1 MYFSVHP
8 AQRDAFFR
16 QTPKRAKE
24 ASAVR
29 FMESTLLHDDRFRS
43 RACIIQSKTMTLL
56 SQAIP
61 AIETEEGNERMLKVI
76 EKLMDKGENL
86 TPEEEKLL
94 KLLTKLVEDFEE
106 RYYHPR
112 DATPL
117 EVLQHLMES
126 REVKQTHL
134 WEVFGSKGIASEVLN
149 GKRGIS
155 KTHAR
160 ALADYFH
167 VPADLFI

>member
-1 MYFSVHP
+1 
-8 AQRDAFFR
+8 
-16 QTPKRAKE
+16 
-24 ASAVR
+24 
-29 FMESTLLHDDRFRS
+29 MERMS
-43 RACIIQSKTMTLL
+43 RAVHKINEARYRRLL
-56 SQAIP
+56 SRTMP
-61 AIETEEGNERMLKVI
+61 VFIETEEENERMLAIV

-86 TPEEEKLL
+86 SPEEDKLL
-94 KLLTKLVEDFEE
+94 KLLARLIEDFEKQ
-106 RYYHPR
+106 YYRPE

-126 REVKQTHL
+126 RDIKQTHL
-134 WEVFGSKGIASEVLN
+134 WELFGSKGIASEVLN

-167 VPADLFI
+167 VTADLFI

>member
-1 MYFSVHP
+1 M
-8 AQRDAFFR
+8 R
-16 QTPKRAKE
+16 
-24 ASAVR
+24 AVR
-29 FMESTLLHDDRFRS
+29 RIDPARYR
-43 RACIIQSKTMTLL
+43 RLL
-56 SQAIP
+56 SQSMPVIV
-61 AIETEEGNERMLKVI
+61 ETEEENERMLKVI
-76 EKLMDKGENL
+76 EKLMDKGEGL
-86 TPEEEKLL
+86 SPEEEKLL

-126 REVKQTHL
+126 RELKQTHL

-149 GKRGIS
+149 GKRGIR

>member
-1 MYFSVHP
+1 M
-8 AQRDAFFR
+8 
-16 QTPKRAKE
+16 KRE
-24 ASAVR
+24 NQ
-29 FMESTLLHDDRFRS
+29 DRRV
-43 RACIIQSKTMTLL
+43 AY
-56 SQAIP
+56 
-61 AIETEEGNERMLKVI
+61 ETEAENERMLKVI

-86 TPEEEKLL
+86 SPEEEKLL
-94 KLLTKLVEDFEE
+94 KLLTRLVEDFEE

-112 DATPL
+112 DASPL

-126 REVKQTHL
+126 RDVKPTHL
-134 WEVFGSKGIASEVLN
+134 WELFGSKGIASEVLN

-160 ALADYFH
+160 ALADYFR